1 MRRSFLSLLALCLVL
16 ALALHH
22 AAADASADDLE
33 VHEETVDATG
43 EQESKLPPL
52 TEDEFASIMMKV
64 SNKCIQQVQAN
75 PQDPTKVSDRCR
87 AEVASKI
94 QRFLAKKNSAA
105 SESEDAKKSGK
116 TEKKASAAKPKKTK
130 KRKLTRAQREAAEA
144 LKKEEEY
151 QKTLQIIIGFV
162 ATFIAVV
169 GGVIFFINRKLK
181 DAGIYYPADPTAKSD
196 GCCG

>member
-1 MRRSFLSLLALCLVL
+1 MRLSFLSLLALCLVL
-16 ALALHH
+16 ALALHQT
-22 AAADASADDLE
+22 AADASADDLE
-33 VHEETVDATG
+33 VHEETVNAMG
-43 EQESKLPPL
+43 EQEPKLPPL

-75 PQDPTKVSDRCR
+75 PKDPTKVSDRCR

-94 QRFLAKKNSAA
+94 QRFLAKRNSAE
-105 SESEDAKKSGK
+105 SESSDGAKK
-116 TEKKASAAKPKKTK
+116 EKKKSAAKPKKTK

-144 LKKEEEY
+144 FKKEEEY
-151 QKTLQIIIGFV
+151 QQTLQLIIGFV
-162 ATFIAVV
+162 VTFIAVV

-181 DAGIYYPADPTAKSD
+181 DAGMYYPADPTAKSD

>member
-22 AAADASADDLE
+22 TAADASADDLE
-33 VHEETVDATG
+33 VHEETVDAAG
-43 EQESKLPPL
+43 EQQPKLPPL

-105 SESEDAKKSGK
+105 SGSDDSKK
-116 TEKKASAAKPKKTK
+116 EKKASAAKPKKTK

-151 QKTLQIIIGFV
+151 QKTLQLIIGFV
-162 ATFIAVV
+162 ATFVAVI

-181 DAGIYYPADPTAKSD
+181 DAGMYYPADPTAKSD

>member
-1 MRRSFLSLLALCLVL
+1 MRLSFLSLLALCLVF
-16 ALALHH
+16 ALALRH
-22 AAADASADDLE
+22 AAADASVDDLE
-33 VHEETVDATG
+33 VHEETVDATMG
-43 EQESKLPPL
+43 EQEPKLPPL

-94 QRFLAKKNSAA
+94 QRFLAKKNSAE
-105 SESEDAKKSGK
+105 SESSDDAKK
-116 TEKKASAAKPKKTK
+116 EKKKSANKPKKTK
-130 KRKLTRAQREAAEA
+130 KRKLTRAQREAAKA

-151 QKTLQIIIGFV
+151 QKTLQVIIAFIVTFV
-162 ATFIAVV
+162 AVV
-169 GGVIFFINRKLK
+169 GSVIFFINRKLK
-181 DAGIYYPADPTAKSD
+181 NAGMYYPADPTAKSD